1 MRVSSDLVL
10 RKVMT
15 RCCAG
20 GGLAPCARLV
30 RGDGAR
36 LSGTGRASKDPS
48 SGGRDLRTR
57 VDALVVA
64 PSYVRTM
71 TLASLSR
78 AATGALLGT
87 ALGFVA
93 GILSSNAFVG
103 LMSGAVLAIVLAWL
117 AARAMDRGT
126 PD

>member
-1 MRVSSDLVL
+1 
-10 RKVMT
+10 
-15 RCCAG
+15 
-20 GGLAPCARLV
+20 
-30 RGDGAR
+30 
-36 LSGTGRASKDPS
+36 
-48 SGGRDLRTR
+48 
-57 VDALVVA
+57 
-64 PSYVRTM
+64 M

-78 AATGALLGT
+78 AATGALLGI

-117 AARAMDRGT
+117 AVRAMDRGT